1 MLPDTF
7 PEFCQHIKI
16 KSLEGIQPFT
26 LLDWQQR
33 FSDLILT
40 ELAQQKAS
48 ISVMKSRQVGNT
60 LLVLVMELWLSL
72 IIPQHTSL
80 VLHLTYTDAWNLC
93 RRLRK
98 LIKQMNIPMVTDS
111 LSLLEFSNG
120 STIYFR
126 SADPETC
133 GRGLE
138 NVDFLHIEEQG
149 HQPHLKE
156 TLEVI
161 SPMRTWSPYSK
172 LVLIGTPNGK
182 QPHYYDLLRQ
192 VIPENTITQTVEG
205 IRAGVI
211 DPYQVF
217 KSDRKYAILLNWR
230 TIQRFREEIEP
241 TFLERVQAEENLTDI
256 GILTEYELE
265 FSESE
270 SAVFSPVLVRSAEI
284 DQTPVR
290 QSIHTGEV
298 WYQEPD
304 QAAAYYVGGDPNA
317 GSLTSGDAAALIVLR
332 QDGDTYKIAYIYR
345 KKSGTSAAHVS
356 RWADAIQAFSPLET
370 RIESNNTGLTW
381 IEQLAALCP
390 TQAIEASKTTESTR
404 PQLIT
409 LLTLALERGH
419 LKVPVNSHI
428 SRELLSFVVNANGK
442 PEAAQGSNDDVIF
455 ALMHALKAANYGQ
468 SNEGSWV

>member
-1 MLPDTF
+1 MANLLTLRNAVRSGLEDYGIYGQDTIATLPDTF
-7 PEFCQHIKI
+7 PEFCQRIQI

-33 FSDLILT
+33 FSHLIIT

-48 ISVMKSRQVGNT
+48 ISVLKSRQVGNT
-60 LLVLVMELWLSL
+60 LLTLVIELWLSL
-72 IIPQHTSL
+72 TIPQHTSL

-98 LIKQMNIPMVTDS
+98 IIQQLAIPMVTDS
-111 LSLLEFSNG
+111 LSLLEFPNG

-149 HQPHLKE
+149 HQPHLRE

-182 QPHYYDLLRQ
+182 QPHYYELLRQ
-192 VIPENTITQTVEG
+192 VIPENTITQAVEG
-205 IRAGVI
+205 IRAGTI
-211 DPYQVF
+211 EPYQVF
-217 KSDRKYAILLNWR
+217 KCDRKYAILLNWR
-230 TIQRFREEIEP
+230 TIKRFRKEIEP

-270 SAVFSPVLVRSAEI
+270 SAVFSRVCGL
-284 DQTPVR
+284 
-290 QSIHTGEV
+290 
-298 WYQEPD
+298 
-304 QAAAYYVGGDPNA
+304 AY
-317 GSLTSGDAAALIVLR
+317 R
-332 QDGDTYKIAYIYR
+332 
-345 KKSGTSAAHVS
+345 
-356 RWADAIQAFSPLET
+356 
-370 RIESNNTGLTW
+370 
-381 IEQLAALCP
+381 
-390 TQAIEASKTTESTR
+390 
-404 PQLIT
+404 
-409 LLTLALERGH
+409 
-419 LKVPVNSHI
+419 
-428 SRELLSFVVNANGK
+428 
-442 PEAAQGSNDDVIF
+442 
-455 ALMHALKAANYGQ
+455 
-468 SNEGSWV
+468 